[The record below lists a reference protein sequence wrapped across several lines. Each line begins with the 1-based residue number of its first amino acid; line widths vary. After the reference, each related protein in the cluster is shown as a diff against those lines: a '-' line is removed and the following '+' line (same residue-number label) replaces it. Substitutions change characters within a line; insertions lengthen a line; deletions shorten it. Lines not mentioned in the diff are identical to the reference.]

1 MKRTTL
7 ALAALGGALVTGLT
21 ACGDD
26 VINVTN
32 EDVYSIVDSLDSTDC
47 NKDNEGEM
55 ALVKTTGKLYT
66 CKDGEWT
73 AVNAAEAIQL
83 RCKSEPL
90 KDSTGYRIFCDD
102 EEIGV
107 VYNGKDGSKGS
118 SGKSAY
124 ELAKEAGFEG
134 SVEEWLKTLQ
144 GKDGK
149 SAYEEAKAKGFEG
162 SEEDWLKILKGED
175 GKDGKSAY
183 ELAKDAGFKGTEEE
197 WLKILKGK
205 DGKDVNVDSL
215 AKAIAGDVTGV
226 LVDSLK
232 CKIDTNWTDEKKGE
246 INVQVT
252 CGDDVSV
259 ITLPKLIPNKNLTN
273 HYKKHVVVR
282 FPVSSQVT
290 DGENIYE
297 EMWSNVQGNN
307 FAELV
312 VMEVDSS
319 FDQTGKAFVAEM
331 IAANG
336 KPFVTVEDV
345 NANTVNYKVVRL
357 EGDIDVTNL
366 ISSLAQLRVS
376 LDLKANMFSGNSQV
390 AFNAFVDLDEE
401 GDIVIDFLTDYKAA
415 RVKELLKEMKFAAA
429 SAQANEELVKA
440 FYISDDAENFQA
452 FEHYLPSEIN
462 LNEQFASVVWPV
474 ALLDQSGSQN
484 FNTVYADFR
493 TLFAKEGS
501 FKKTVEVTYNDEL
514 RSMFLVDV
522 VAMLM
527 KKNFADYCKG
537 RGFSGDCR
545 IRDTIDAMYNVA
557 KYKFVQAAFK
567 EAYKLPDVKKDA
579 AVAVSGGFFDY
590 FVYSADAKLWWP
602 MKLDIFEKLT
612 RNNNYL
618 GDGQFD
624 GNAFDQDKFTSLLN
638 DNGKCDKE
646 NAGEQVSFLFEGKI
660 VLMKCYYSEREAGYW
675 YQEEYLNDALC
686 EGKKE
691 NDYGVMVDPWNYSR
705 YFRCDKNPKEGGT
718 GLIAKDVY
726 YSEYAIGKPCNS
738 KSEDKLYEA
747 GLEENYFMCADTS
760 GEHDGTGYGY
770 VELYPSEDG
779 DFNVIVDMQAGDCAE
794 AQQGNVVKINK
805 DPKHKTKAVCDGGTW
820 KHLGINDGNAVE
832 EELGVCNETVM
843 KLNKVYHV
851 DIEEIYLST
860 TTGHDYVKCDCD
872 FVAGETQGTGS
883 FEDCQWAYATNR
895 DIKLDLACNAGN
907 QDANATA
914 DGEALFCSETEY
926 GHDWADLDVESN
938 CPVIAAPDGGKP
950 WVDGEPCEYPCNYA
964 GNTYYYSQKDK
975 KWITLDAGKSCV
987 SVAEYCAANK
997 QDLTKEV
1004 CISRGSTGTDDCN
1017 TETATVCL
1025 VKDAIHKETLME
1037 EIEYPYNSSTS
1048 TAFRTDEELC
1058 EAAANGSSD
1067 ASYQSENM
1075 GLLENDGYAIFL
1087 DGYAMEG
1094 VVLPEVFKVVPTR
1107 AVQSFN
1113 CTKVTDIQAIC
1124 SVLQS
1129 DFINYS
1135 DGETSCEHPCVY
1147 GGETYYYNFQH
1158 KNNDG
1163 TYGKWMTLAEM
1174 GLTECPSMGDFC
1186 DEHNTLNM
1194 ECSAMQ
1200 SCSECTEECIEED
1213 EDGACIEYGP
1223 CTECID
1229 DNDYYSWTCI
1239 DYPFSQISSP
1249 YCMDGT
1255 WTTQN

>member
-134 SVEEWLKTLQ
+134 SVEDWLKTLQ

-282 FPVSSQVT
+282 FPVSSQVS

-484 FNTVYADFR
+484 FNTVYADYR
-493 TLFAKEGS
+493 SLFAKEGS
-501 FKKTVEVTYNDEL
+501 FKKAVEVTYNGKV
-514 RSMFLVDV
+514 RSMFLADV

-527 KKNFADYCKG
+527 KQNFTGYCQG
-537 RGFSGDCR
+537 YFSNCSVS
-545 IRDTIDAMYNVA
+545 DTIDAMYNVA
-557 KYKFVQAAFK
+557 KYKFIQAAFK

-602 MKLDIFEKLT
+602 MEPGTFEKLT

-646 NAGEQVSFLFEGKI
+646 NAGEQVSFLFEGKT
-660 VLMKCYYSEREAGYW
+660 VLMNCYYSEDDAGSGYW

-705 YFRCDKNPKEGGT
+705 YFRCDKNPKEGET
-718 GLIAKDVY
+718 GLIVESVY

-760 GEHDGTGYGY
+760 YNHDGSGYGY
-770 VELYPSEDG
+770 VELYPSEDD

-820 KHLGINDGNAVE
+820 KHLGINDGEAVE

-860 TTGHDYVKCDCD
+860 TTGYDYLKCDCD

-914 DGEALFCSETEY
+914 DGEALFCSETQY

-938 CPVIAAPDGGKP
+938 CPAIVAPDGGMP

-987 SVAEYCAANK
+987 SVEEYCEENEQA
-997 QDLTKEV
+997 LEKEV
-1004 CISRGSTGTDDCN
+1004 CPTRATRATSECVTL
-1017 TETATVCL
+1017 TATVCL

-1037 EIEYPYNSSTS
+1037 KIVYPTSASS
-1048 TAFRTDEELC
+1048 AAVFRTDEELC
-1058 EAAANGSSD
+1058 NAAANGSSD
-1067 ASYQSENM
+1067 GSYQSNNIN
-1075 GLLENDGYAIFL
+1075 LLENAPYAIFL

-1094 VVLPEVFKVVPTR
+1094 VVLPEVFKVESMR

-1124 SVLQS
+1124 SVLHS
-1129 DFINYS
+1129 DIVNPENTEES
-1135 DGETSCEHPCVY
+1135 SCDNPCVY
-1147 GGETYYYNFQH
+1147 GGETYYYNFNY
-1158 KNNDG
+1158 KNGPDD
-1163 TYGKWMTLAEM
+1163 YGKWMTLEEM
-1174 GLTECPSMGDFC
+1174 GLTQCSSVEDYC
-1186 DEHNTLNM
+1186 DNHNTLNR
-1194 ECSAMQ
+1194 A
-1200 SCSECTEECIEED
+1200 CTTVDFCEETENAEGCVD
-1213 EDGACIEYGP
+1213 YDDYDG
-1223 CTECID
+1223 
-1229 DNDYYSWTCI
+1229 WTCPE
-1239 DYPFSQISSP
+1239 YPFMRMTPRCQ
-1249 YCMDGT
+1249 DGI
-1255 WTTQN
+1255 WYSGQA